1 MCISTSAG
9 TASEV
14 DCGGVI
20 SNDAEQEKTALFHP
34 SMFPTISVVDS
45 DLTMSVPPK
54 FTAYQGMD
62 AFYHAAETVINRN
75 VHPMAG
81 MFALKMSSYGIT
93 EEEVQTW
100 PEPVEGS
107 R

>member
-1 MCISTSAG
+1 MPTKVLFGAG
-9 TASEV
+9 QLQNLHKEV
-14 DCGGVI
+14 LPG
-20 SNDAEQEKTALFHP
+20 KKAL
-34 SMFPTISVVDS
+34 VE
-45 DLTMSVPPK
+45 
-54 FTAYQGMD
+54 GMD
-62 AFYHAAETVINRN
+62 AFFHAAETVINRN